1 MHFEACGV
9 DYYLAVEEDLVGFAE
24 GEGELVFFHEFAVL
38 FAAFA
43 FHLGEG
49 EGARG
54 SSEGGVVRR
63 KKMKSSRCATGVGVE
78 ALIFF

>member
-24 GEGELVFFHEFAVL
+24 GEGELVLFHEFAVL

-43 FHLGEG
+43 FHFGYEREREAPL
-49 EGARG
+49 
-54 SSEGGVVRR
+54 SVVWLW
-63 KKMKSSRCATGVGVE
+63 KKMKSSRCADGVGVE